1 MPARAGRNIT
11 GEVCG
16 YEGSSEQGRGAAS
29 SSSHSGVVTS
39 VTNSFSWATLAR
51 YQERSLGSKNN
62 SNKFFRKPDL
72 KHKRTILDI

>member
-16 YEGSSEQGRGAAS
+16 YEGSSEQGRGAA

>member
-1 MPARAGRNIT
+1 MPPRAGRNIT

-16 YEGSSEQGRGAAS
+16 SEGSGEQGQGAA
-29 SSSHSGVVTS
+29 SSHSGVLTS

-51 YQERSLGSKNN
+51 YQEHSLGSKNI